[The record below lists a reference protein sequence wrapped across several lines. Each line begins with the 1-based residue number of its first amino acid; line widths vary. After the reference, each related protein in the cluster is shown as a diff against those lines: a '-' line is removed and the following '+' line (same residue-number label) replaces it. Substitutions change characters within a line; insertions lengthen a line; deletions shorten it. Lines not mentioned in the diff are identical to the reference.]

1 MIQWERQNLRVV
13 QNLMIQWELSINYK
27 IKMAPDLTRSK
38 WHQISLRLALSPFMA
53 ASLLLTFIGR

>member
-27 IKMAPDLTRSK
+27 IEMAPHLTRSK
-38 WHQISLRLALSPFMA
+38 WHQISLSLALSPFMA
-53 ASLLLTFIGR
+53 ANLLLTFIGR